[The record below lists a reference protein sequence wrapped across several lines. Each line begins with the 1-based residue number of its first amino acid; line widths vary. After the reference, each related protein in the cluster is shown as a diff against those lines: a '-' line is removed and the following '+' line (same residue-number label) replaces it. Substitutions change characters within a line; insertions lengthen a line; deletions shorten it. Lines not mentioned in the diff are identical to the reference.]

1 MQREIKFRGKRIDS
15 GEWIYGSLVGID
27 DTAVIVDHRD
37 FSWNPLTD
45 VNSFWF
51 DMENNEVDTNTLGQY
66 TGLKDKNGFGPD
78 MQFEGVIRKGET
90 WNNSRR
96 KEAEAK
102 MMKTLKE
109 IDYEF

>member
-1 MQREIKFRGKRIDS
+1 MAKSILIGMAGFGVEIIEVKHNYLKFSVPEFSDHVDVHGNEMTGKLLIKRM
-15 GEWIYGSLVGID
+15 
-27 DTAVIVDHRD
+27 R
-37 FSWNPLTD
+37 
-45 VNSFWF
+45 
-51 DMENNEVDTNTLGQY
+51 
-66 TGLKDKNGFGPD
+66 DKNLFGPD

-109 IDYEF
+109 LDYGL

>member
-1 MQREIKFRGKRIDS
+1 MAYSVLIGMAGFGVELIEVKRNYLKFSVPEFSDHVDVHGNEMAGKLLIKRMS
-15 GEWIYGSLVGID
+15 
-27 DTAVIVDHRD
+27 
-37 FSWNPLTD
+37 
-45 VNSFWF
+45 
-51 DMENNEVDTNTLGQY
+51 
-66 TGLKDKNGFGPD
+66 DKNLFGPD

-109 IDYEF
+109 IDYGF

>member
-1 MQREIKFRGKRIDS
+1 MSVMAKGILIGMAGFGVEIIEVKPNYLRFSVPEFSDHVDAHGNEMAGKLLIKR
-15 GEWIYGSLVGID
+15 V
-27 DTAVIVDHRD
+27 
-37 FSWNPLTD
+37 
-45 VNSFWF
+45 
-51 DMENNEVDTNTLGQY
+51 
-66 TGLKDKNGFGPD
+66 KDKDLFGPD

-109 IDYEF
+109 IDYGF

>member
-1 MQREIKFRGKRIDS
+1 MSIMAKSILIGMAGFGVEIIEVKRNYLKFSVPEFSDHVNVHGNEMAGKLLIKRM
-15 GEWIYGSLVGID
+15 
-27 DTAVIVDHRD
+27 R
-37 FSWNPLTD
+37 
-45 VNSFWF
+45 
-51 DMENNEVDTNTLGQY
+51 
-66 TGLKDKNGFGPD
+66 DKNLFGPD

-109 IDYEF
+109 IDYGL